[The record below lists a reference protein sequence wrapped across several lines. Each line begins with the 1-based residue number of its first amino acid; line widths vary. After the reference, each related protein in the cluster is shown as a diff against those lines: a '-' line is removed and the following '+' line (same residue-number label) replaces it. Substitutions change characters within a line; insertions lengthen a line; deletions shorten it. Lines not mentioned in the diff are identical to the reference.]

1 MKTCPYNFGRL
12 KPHFYIV
19 KTEVYRGMHYFSYFC
34 AKNIGCGYSLEPHR
48 RGGFNEYPQ
57 SMF

>member
-1 MKTCPYNFGRL
+1 MLSVPI

-19 KTEVYRGMHYFSYFC
+19 KLGLTGIYTIFPTF
-34 AKNIGCGYSLEPHR
+34 AQNLNCGYSLEPHR